1 MLKVLKLA
9 DSAIKWLCVILMG
22 AMTLLVFL
30 NVVLRYLFNSSI
42 IVTEEIGRYM
52 FVWMTFLGS
61 IFAFA
66 ENAHIRVDF
75 LVDRLPA
82 VGRKA
87 LRLLVDSLMLL
98 CCVLMSIGGWRQTII
113 NMANPAAVSE
123 VPIGLVYLACLVAS
137 VGIGGILAVRIVA
150 RIATWNNGGA
160 EA

>member
-9 DSAIKWLCVILMG
+9 DGAIKWLCVILMG

-52 FVWMTFLGS
+52 FVWMTFLGA

-75 LVDRLPA
+75 LVDKLPA
-82 VGRKA
+82 AGQKVM
-87 LRLLVDSLMLL
+87 RLLVDLLMLL

-113 NMANPAAVSE
+113 NMSNPAAVSE

-137 VGIGGILAVRIVA
+137 VGIGGILVVRIVA
-150 RIATWNNGGA
+150 RVMTWNSGGTKA
-160 EA
+160 

>member
-1 MLKVLKLA
+1 MLKVLKA
-9 DSAIKWLCVILMG
+9 TDAAIKWTCVILLA

-66 ENAHIRVDF
+66 ENAHIRVGF
-75 LVDRLPA
+75 IIDRLPET
-82 VGRKA
+82 GRKVM
-87 LRLLVDSLMLL
+87 LLLVDLLMLL
-98 CCVLMSIGGWRQTII
+98 CCLLMSVGGWRQTII
-113 NMANPAAVSE
+113 NMANPAAVSK

-150 RIATWNNGGA
+150 RLAAWKGGA
-160 EA
+160 GS